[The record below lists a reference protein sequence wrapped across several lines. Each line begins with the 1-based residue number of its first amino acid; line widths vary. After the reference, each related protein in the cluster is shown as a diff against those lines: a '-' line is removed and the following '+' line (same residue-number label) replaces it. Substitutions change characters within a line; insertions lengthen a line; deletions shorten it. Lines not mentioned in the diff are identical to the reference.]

1 MSQPTTSRSKA
12 GCGARREFLATVVG
26 VVAIAALPRM
36 VRADDLPPLAESD
49 PTGSALGYKEDASK
63 VDAAKFPAHKPA
75 QICAGCS
82 FYQGTGPRGACTL
95 FPGKSVAGKGW
106 CSAFAPKT

>member
-1 MSQPTTSRSKA
+1 MSQPTTSRPKTV
-12 GCGARREFLATVVG
+12 CGTRREFLAAVAG
-26 VVAIAALPRM
+26 VAAIAALPLAA
-36 VRADDLPPLAESD
+36 RADDLPALSESD

-63 VDAAKFPAHKPA
+63 VDAAKFPTHKPT
-75 QICAGCS
+75 QTCAGCS

-106 CSAFAPKT
+106 CSAFAAKT